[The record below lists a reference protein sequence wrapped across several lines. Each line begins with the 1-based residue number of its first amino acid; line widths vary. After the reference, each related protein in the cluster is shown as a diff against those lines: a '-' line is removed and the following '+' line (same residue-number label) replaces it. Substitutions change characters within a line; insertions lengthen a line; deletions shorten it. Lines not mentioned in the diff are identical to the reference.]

1 MEQTKLRAGV
11 ILANATRH
19 FASHRMLVV
28 LTLAGLLLSSLFN
41 IRILMVA
48 ILSYAQFE
56 LTYEIL
62 ADEDLMAG
70 GYGKRRFFAVFA
82 LQVITSLLFL
92 IGWILLILPG
102 VYLILRLCLSVP
114 ALIAEEAG
122 VLEALMISWRR
133 TARQELALLG
143 AVAAAMVPTLIS
155 WACVFGFIAMGWM
168 GATVI
173 ATLTTVVISGLT
185 LIFCWCIAAAAY
197 AETCGTTRD
206 LEEVFA

>member
-1 MEQTKLRAGV
+1 METTKLSTGA
-11 ILANATRH
+11 ILAGAARH
-19 FASHRMLVV
+19 FAAHRMLVF
-28 LTLAGLLLSSLFN
+28 LTLVGLFLASLFN
-41 IRILMVA
+41 IRILSMA

-70 GYGKRRFFAVFA
+70 GYGKRRFFSVFA
-82 LQVITSLLFL
+82 LQVITLIVFA
-92 IGWILLILPG
+92 IGWVLLIVPG
-102 VYLILRLCLSVP
+102 VYLTLRLCLSVP

-122 VLEALMISWRR
+122 VIEALVISWRR

-143 AVAAAMVPTLIS
+143 AVTTAMVPTLIS
-155 WACVFGFIAMGWM
+155 WACMIAFARMHWM

-173 ATLTTVVISGLT
+173 TVLVAVVVTGLT

-197 AETCGTTRD
+197 AETCGTTRN